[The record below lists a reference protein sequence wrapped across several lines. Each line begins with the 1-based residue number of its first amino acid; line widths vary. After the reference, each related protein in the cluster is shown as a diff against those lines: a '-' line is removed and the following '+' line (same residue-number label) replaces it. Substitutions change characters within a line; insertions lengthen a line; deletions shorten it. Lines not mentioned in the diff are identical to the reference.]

1 MTRTIGSLLIC
12 AGILMHGRPAG
23 AIAAASALNS
33 NPTASRIQLTNEC
46 KDFNVQIHN
55 LVSVRKLREA
65 EDALNAVLKTT
76 MASDPT
82 CAAVVMG
89 DLAALMSLSGRP
101 VEAEKYAEDSLN
113 RFSSVGTVGDE
124 ILVRPLQVL
133 ATSRLRQGRL
143 HEARQA
149 FDVLRSLPIEK
160 PESLALVHGL
170 SAALLEAEGR
180 LEEAEAEY
188 AGALDAWEQAGKKN
202 SVDSAAVLNGLACL
216 YIKEKRLDE
225 ALKTVN
231 HELSIVNSAE
241 GALPMDRIAA
251 LNVRATAYAKRSEW
265 RNARNDLQIA
275 VSIAE
280 QESRL
285 DRDFFVDLLTAYA
298 YTLRKDH
305 CSREARS
312 VQARASALASHH
324 GAATVIDTSQLLQKR

>member
-149 FDVLRSLPIEK
+149 FD
-160 PESLALVHGL
+160 
-170 SAALLEAEGR
+170 
-180 LEEAEAEY
+180 
-188 AGALDAWEQAGKKN
+188 
-202 SVDSAAVLNGLACL
+202 
-216 YIKEKRLDE
+216 
-225 ALKTVN
+225 
-231 HELSIVNSAE
+231 
-241 GALPMDRIAA
+241 
-251 LNVRATAYAKRSEW
+251 
-265 RNARNDLQIA
+265 
-275 VSIAE
+275 
-280 QESRL
+280 
-285 DRDFFVDLLTAYA
+285 
-298 YTLRKDH
+298 
-305 CSREARS
+305 
-312 VQARASALASHH
+312 
-324 GAATVIDTSQLLQKR
+324 